1 MKTHQRRASED
12 SSLTLVVRVSWLLA
26 TWQVLAL
33 LCACMCLQRVVAP
46 PTVVQLQLE
55 KLTAAFQCVTED
67 LRRQFMVDGEPLLHE
82 DSIGSSPVLASS
94 FRRQIGFSAPERP
107 PLTFSPGTCCA
118 YLPSDLV

>member
-1 MKTHQRRASED
+1 MP
-12 SSLTLVVRVSWLLA
+12 
-26 TWQVLAL
+26 
-33 LCACMCLQRVVAP
+33 M
-46 PTVVQLQLE
+46 QLQLE

-107 PLTFSPGTCCA
+107 PLTFSPGTCRACLQSGLMLQVVVLYREPIFA
-118 YLPSDLV
+118 

>member
-1 MKTHQRRASED
+1 MALGD
-12 SSLTLVVRVSWLLA
+12 LA
-26 TWQVLAL
+26 GACLALCLHVLAKG
-33 LCACMCLQRVVAP
+33 CSTA
-46 PTVVQLQLE
+46 TVVQLQLE

>member
-1 MKTHQRRASED
+1 MP
-12 SSLTLVVRVSWLLA
+12 L
-26 TWQVLAL
+26 
-33 LCACMCLQRVVAP
+33 
-46 PTVVQLQLE
+46 QLQLE

-118 YLPSDLV
+118 SLSSAPAYDFPASSHQSPFSRAKALHGEQIPPWCWRNYTTSIHCARQS